1 MSRSLGRR
9 VGVRP
14 WLACAV
20 ALALAV
26 ALGGQAAAQDT
37 AVVLFWGEG
46 CPHCAVAK
54 PFLEGLAREH
64 GVGMRSFEIYG
75 DEDARRLFAAAGR
88 SYGFEPRGVP
98 TILIG
103 DEVFVGYAET
113 MDDTLGGRVA
123 ACAAGGCADPM
134 RRILATMVGAAGSRV
149 PSVLGSTGDT
159 LAADAAAAP
168 ATPGLGSVDLPLV
181 GAVNLQ
187 GRSPLATTA
196 LIALVDGFNPCSLWV
211 LSLLLA
217 VVVNTGSRRK
227 LLLVGLSFLGTAA
240 LVYALFIAGLVN
252 VLGLVASLAW
262 VRAAV
267 AVITLAFALVN
278 LKDYLWWRQGPSLT
292 IPEAQKPRIY
302 RGIRGVMASRGNA
315 VALVGASAALGA
327 GVTVF
332 ELPCTVGFPVVWA
345 DMVVG
350 WKLGAAGFAWLLAVY
365 LVIFLLDEMIL
376 FGAAVVSLRVTRLD
390 ERHGR
395 LLKLVGGMLMLFLAA
410 TLLLRPT
417 WMNELGSAL
426 AVVAASLA
434 AAAAVHGLTL
444 LLAHL
449 RGGPA
454 VARVTGAPS
463 TRTTAPDAAAA
474 SRPPR
479 GRRAR

>member
-103 DEVFVGYAET
+103 DEVFVGYAAT
-113 MDDTLGGRVA
+113 HGRHAWRAGGRLCGRRRAPIRCGGSWPPWSGRPDRVCR
-123 ACAAGGCADPM
+123 ACWGARATRSRPTP
-134 RRILATMVGAAGSRV
+134 RRRPRRRDRVG
-149 PSVLGSTGDT
+149 
-159 LAADAAAAP
+159 
-168 ATPGLGSVDLPLV
+168 DLPLV

-227 LLLVGLSFLGTAA
+227 LLLVGSSFLGRRPWCTPC
-240 LVYALFIAGLVN
+240 
-252 VLGLVASLAW
+252 SSPAW
-262 VRAAV
+262 
-267 AVITLAFALVN
+267 
-278 LKDYLWWRQGPSLT
+278 
-292 IPEAQKPRIY
+292 
-302 RGIRGVMASRGNA
+302 
-315 VALVGASAALGA
+315 
-327 GVTVF
+327 
-332 ELPCTVGFPVVWA
+332 
-345 DMVVG
+345 
-350 WKLGAAGFAWLLAVY
+350 
-365 LVIFLLDEMIL
+365 
-376 FGAAVVSLRVTRLD
+376 
-390 ERHGR
+390 
-395 LLKLVGGMLMLFLAA
+395 
-410 TLLLRPT
+410 
-417 WMNELGSAL
+417 
-426 AVVAASLA
+426 
-434 AAAAVHGLTL
+434 
-444 LLAHL
+444 
-449 RGGPA
+449 
-454 VARVTGAPS
+454 
-463 TRTTAPDAAAA
+463 
-474 SRPPR
+474 
-479 GRRAR
+479 